1 MYFPLN
7 SPREN
12 RGVWTL
18 QTFSPGW
25 LGHRRIRPIAFSPWR
40 RRVAR
45 LGRDDNLWRPGR
57 KVHLT
62 LVNLMFAEVWSL
74 FAVFFQSSILSTASF
89 CKPKTSIWIEGFI
102 ASRRQWEHCCC
113 YFRHLVFLVVSK
125 KVSDIGVPSFS
136 WYKWWNSCSRRWC
149 LFTVWSKWFQGVRVR
164 VRYWK
169 SGTPTVDG

>member
-1 MYFPLN
+1 MPHVKTMEFGPSKPLKH
-7 SPREN
+7 
-12 RGVWTL
+12 
-18 QTFSPGW
+18 PGW
-25 LGHRRIRPIAFSPWR
+25 RFGHRRIRPIAFSPWR

-45 LGRDDNLWRPGR
+45 RKGEMTIYEDQVE

-74 FAVFFQSSILSTASF
+74 FVVFFQSSILSMASF
-89 CKPKTSIWIEGFI
+89 CKPKTSIWRVHSKQ
-102 ASRRQWEHCCC
+102 ASVRTLLLLLQTLGISGS
-113 YFRHLVFLVVSK
+113 FK
-125 KVSDIGVPSFS
+125 KVSDIGVPRFS
-136 WYKWWNSCSRRWC
+136 WCKWWNSCSRRWC